1 MGDYRIQKDSLGEV
15 MIPLDKEWGAQT
27 QRSLENF
34 PIGTEKMPG
43 EMIYALTYIKKA
55 AAKVH
60 IRRSLIEE
68 TIGDAICKACDEI
81 LDGRWDDQFPLSVW
95 QTGSGTQTN
104 MNVNEVITGRGNLIL
119 GEELI
124 HPNDHVNKSQ
134 SSNDVFPS
142 AMHIAALIMARK
154 RLLPNISA
162 LQKAISEKV
171 EENKNIIKIGRTHLQ
186 DATPLTLGQE
196 ISAWEEMMKQDYIVL
211 EKALEPLEYLA
222 LGGTA
227 VGTGLNS
234 PEGFGEDMAEVLS
247 EMLGMKFHSS
257 DNKFYQL
264 SSKGALVNSHGAIKT
279 LACDL
284 IKIANDVRLLASGP
298 RCGIGEISIPANEP
312 GSSIMPGKVNPTQCE
327 AMIMVCTQ
335 IIGNDVTV
343 GLAGSQGNLQ
353 LNVSMPVMI
362 YNYLQSVSL
371 LADAVESFN
380 LKCLQGIQPVNHN
393 IEKHLENS
401 LMLVTA
407 LNQHLGYDKGAE
419 IVKKAHG
426 EGITLREAAIALKLI
441 SEEDFDRIVDPTQM
455 IRKIT

>member
-1 MGDYRIQKDSLGEV
+1 MGDYRIEKDSIGEV
-15 MIPLDKEWGAQT
+15 MIPVDKEWGAQT

-34 PIGTEKMPG
+34 RIGTEKMPK

-60 IRRSLIEE
+60 IHRNLIEE
-68 TIGDAICKACDEI
+68 PIGDAICKACDEI

-104 MNVNEVITGRGNLIL
+104 MNVNEVIARRGNIIL
-119 GEELI
+119 GQELI
-124 HPNDHVNKSQ
+124 HPNDHVNMSQ
-134 SSNDVFPS
+134 SSNDVFPT
-142 AMHIAALIMARK
+142 AMHIAALVMARNS
-154 RLLPNISA
+154 LFPNISA

-171 EENKNIIKIGRTHLQ
+171 EDYKNIIKIGRTHLQ

-196 ISAWEEMMKQDYIVL
+196 ISAWDEMMKQDHIAL

-222 LGGTA
+222 IGGTA
-227 VGTGLNS
+227 VGTGLNA
-234 PEGFGEDMAEVLS
+234 PEGFGEEMAEVLS
-247 EMLGMKFHSS
+247 EMLGMKLHSS

-264 SSKGALVNSHGAIKT
+264 TSKGALVNSHGAIKT

-284 IKIANDVRLLASGP
+284 IKIANDVRMLSSGP

-343 GLAGSQGNLQ
+343 GLAGSQGNFQ
-353 LNVSMPVMI
+353 LNVSMPVII
-362 YNYLQSVSL
+362 YNYLQSVKL

-380 LKCLQGIQPVNHN
+380 LKCLQGIQPENHN
-393 IEKHLENS
+393 IERHLENS

-426 EGITLREAAIALKLI
+426 ESITLREAAIALKLI
-441 SEEDFDRIVDPTQM
+441 SEEDFDRIVDPTKM
-455 IRKIT
+455 IK

>member
-1 MGDYRIQKDSLGEV
+1 MGDYRIEKDSIGEV
-15 MIPLDKEWGAQT
+15 MIPVDKEWGAQT

-34 PIGTEKMPG
+34 RIGTEKMPK

-60 IRRSLIEE
+60 IHRNLIEE
-68 TIGDAICKACDEI
+68 PIGDAICKACDEI

-104 MNVNEVITGRGNLIL
+104 MNVNEVIARRGNIIL
-119 GEELI
+119 GQELI
-124 HPNDHVNKSQ
+124 HPNDHVNMSQ
-134 SSNDVFPS
+134 SSNDVFPT
-142 AMHIAALIMARK
+142 AMHIAALVMARNS
-154 RLLPNISA
+154 LLPNISA

-171 EENKNIIKIGRTHLQ
+171 EDYKNIIKIGRTHLQ

-196 ISAWEEMMKQDYIVL
+196 ISAWDEMMKQDHIAL

-222 LGGTA
+222 IGGTA
-227 VGTGLNS
+227 VGTGLNA
-234 PEGFGEDMAEVLS
+234 PEGFGEEMAEVLS
-247 EMLGMKFHSS
+247 EMLGMKLHSS

-264 SSKGALVNSHGAIKT
+264 TSKGALVNSHGAIKT

-284 IKIANDVRLLASGP
+284 IKIANDVRMLSSGP

-343 GLAGSQGNLQ
+343 GLAGSQGNFQ
-353 LNVSMPVMI
+353 LNVSMPVII
-362 YNYLQSVSL
+362 YNYLQSVKL

-380 LKCLQGIQPVNHN
+380 LKCLQGIQPENHN
-393 IEKHLENS
+393 IERHLENS

-426 EGITLREAAIALKLI
+426 ESITLREAAIALKLI
-441 SEEDFDRIVDPTQM
+441 SEEDFDRIVDPTKM
-455 IRKIT
+455 IK

>member
-1 MGDYRIQKDSLGEV
+1 MGDYRIEKDSIGEV
-15 MIPLDKEWGAQT
+15 MIPVDKEWGAQT

-34 PIGTEKMPG
+34 RIGTEKMPK

-60 IRRSLIEE
+60 IHRNLIEE
-68 TIGDAICKACDEI
+68 PIGDAICKACDEI

-104 MNVNEVITGRGNLIL
+104 MNVNEVIARRGNIIL
-119 GEELI
+119 GQELI
-124 HPNDHVNKSQ
+124 HPNDHVNMSQ
-134 SSNDVFPS
+134 SSNDVFPT
-142 AMHIAALIMARK
+142 AMHIAALVMARNS
-154 RLLPNISA
+154 LLPNISA

-171 EENKNIIKIGRTHLQ
+171 EDYKNIIKIGRTHLQ

-196 ISAWEEMMKQDYIVL
+196 ISAWDEMMKQDHIAL

-222 LGGTA
+222 IGGTA
-227 VGTGLNS
+227 VGTGLNA
-234 PEGFGEDMAEVLS
+234 PEGFGEEMAEVLS
-247 EMLGMKFHSS
+247 EMLGMKLHSS

-264 SSKGALVNSHGAIKT
+264 TSKGALINSHGAIKT

-284 IKIANDVRLLASGP
+284 IKIANDVRMLSSGP

-343 GLAGSQGNLQ
+343 GLAGSQGNFQ
-353 LNVSMPVMI
+353 LNVSMPVII
-362 YNYLQSVSL
+362 YNYLQSVKL

-380 LKCLQGIQPVNHN
+380 LKCLQGIQPENHN
-393 IEKHLENS
+393 IERHLENS

-426 EGITLREAAIALKLI
+426 ESITLREAAIALKLI
-441 SEEDFDRIVDPTQM
+441 SEEDFDRIVDPTKM
-455 IRKIT
+455 IK

>member
-1 MGDYRIQKDSLGEV
+1 MGDYRIEKDSIGEV
-15 MIPLDKEWGAQT
+15 MIPVDKEWGAQT

-34 PIGTEKMPG
+34 RIGTEKMPK

-60 IRRSLIEE
+60 IHRNLIEGP
-68 TIGDAICKACDEI
+68 IGDAICKACDEI

-104 MNVNEVITGRGNLIL
+104 MNVNEVIARRGNIIL
-119 GEELI
+119 GQELI
-124 HPNDHVNKSQ
+124 HPNDHVNMSQ
-134 SSNDVFPS
+134 SSNDVFPT
-142 AMHIAALIMARK
+142 AMHIAALVMARNS
-154 RLLPNISA
+154 LLPNISA

-171 EENKNIIKIGRTHLQ
+171 EDYKNIIKIGRTHLQ

-196 ISAWEEMMKQDYIVL
+196 ISAWDEMMKQDHIAL

-222 LGGTA
+222 IGGTA
-227 VGTGLNS
+227 VGTGLNA
-234 PEGFGEDMAEVLS
+234 PEGFGEEMAEVLS
-247 EMLGMKFHSS
+247 EMLGMKLHSS

-264 SSKGALVNSHGAIKT
+264 TSKGALINSHGAIKT

-284 IKIANDVRLLASGP
+284 IKIANDVRMLSSGP

-343 GLAGSQGNLQ
+343 GLAGSQGNFQ
-353 LNVSMPVMI
+353 LNVSMPVII
-362 YNYLQSVSL
+362 YNYLQSIKL

-380 LKCLQGIQPVNHN
+380 LKCLQGIQPENHN
-393 IEKHLENS
+393 IERHLENS

-426 EGITLREAAIALKLI
+426 ESITLREAAIALKLI
-441 SEEDFDRIVDPTQM
+441 SEEDFDRIVDPTKM
-455 IRKIT
+455 IK

>member
-1 MGDYRIQKDSLGEV
+1 MGDYRIEKDSIGEV
-15 MIPLDKEWGAQT
+15 MIPVDKEWGAQT

-34 PIGTEKMPG
+34 RIGTEKMPK

-60 IRRSLIEE
+60 IHRNLIEGP
-68 TIGDAICKACDEI
+68 IGDAICKACDEI

-104 MNVNEVITGRGNLIL
+104 MNVNEVIARRGNIIL
-119 GEELI
+119 RQELI
-124 HPNDHVNKSQ
+124 HPNDHVNMSQ
-134 SSNDVFPS
+134 SSNDVFPT
-142 AMHIAALIMARK
+142 AMHIAALVMARNS
-154 RLLPNISA
+154 LLPNISA

-171 EENKNIIKIGRTHLQ
+171 EDYKNIIKIGRTHLQ

-196 ISAWEEMMKQDYIVL
+196 ISAWDEMMKQDHIAL

-222 LGGTA
+222 IGGTA
-227 VGTGLNS
+227 VGTGLNA
-234 PEGFGEDMAEVLS
+234 PEGFGEEMAEVLS
-247 EMLGMKFHSS
+247 EMLGMKLYSS

-264 SSKGALVNSHGAIKT
+264 TSKGALINSHGAIKT

-284 IKIANDVRLLASGP
+284 IKIANDVRMLSSGP

-343 GLAGSQGNLQ
+343 GLAGSQGNFQ
-353 LNVSMPVMI
+353 LNVSMPVII
-362 YNYLQSVSL
+362 YNYLQSIKL

-380 LKCLQGIQPVNHN
+380 LKCLQGIQPENHN
-393 IEKHLENS
+393 IERHLENS

-426 EGITLREAAIALKLI
+426 ESITLREAAIALKLI
-441 SEEDFDRIVDPTQM
+441 SEEDFDRIVDPTKM
-455 IRKIT
+455 IK

>member
-1 MGDYRIQKDSLGEV
+1 MGDYRIEKDYIGEV
-15 MIPLDKEWGAQT
+15 MIPVDKEWGAQT

-34 PIGTEKMPG
+34 RIGTEKMPK

-60 IRRSLIEE
+60 IHRNLIEE
-68 TIGDAICKACDEI
+68 PIGDAICKACDEI

-104 MNVNEVITGRGNLIL
+104 MNVNEVIARRGNIIL
-119 GEELI
+119 GQELI
-124 HPNDHVNKSQ
+124 HPNDHVNMSQ
-134 SSNDVFPS
+134 SSNDVFPT
-142 AMHIAALIMARK
+142 AMHIAALVMARNS
-154 RLLPNISA
+154 LLPNISA

-171 EENKNIIKIGRTHLQ
+171 EDYKNIIKIGRTHLQ

-196 ISAWEEMMKQDYIVL
+196 ISAWDEMMKQDHIAL

-222 LGGTA
+222 IGGTA
-227 VGTGLNS
+227 VGTGLNA
-234 PEGFGEDMAEVLS
+234 PEGFGEEMAEVLS
-247 EMLGMKFHSS
+247 EMLGMKLYSS

-264 SSKGALVNSHGAIKT
+264 TSKGALINSHGAIKT

-284 IKIANDVRLLASGP
+284 IKIANDVRMLSSGP

-343 GLAGSQGNLQ
+343 GLAGSQGNFQ
-353 LNVSMPVMI
+353 LNVSMPVII
-362 YNYLQSVSL
+362 YNYLQSVKL

-380 LKCLQGIQPVNHN
+380 LKCLQGIQPENHN
-393 IEKHLENS
+393 IERHLENS

-426 EGITLREAAIALKLI
+426 ESITLREAAIALKLI
-441 SEEDFDRIVDPTQM
+441 SEEDFDRIVDPTKM
-455 IRKIT
+455 IK

>member
-1 MGDYRIQKDSLGEV
+1 MGDYRIEKDSIGEV
-15 MIPLDKEWGAQT
+15 MIPVDKEWGAQT

-34 PIGTEKMPG
+34 RIGTEKMPK

-60 IRRSLIEE
+60 IHRNLIEGP
-68 TIGDAICKACDEI
+68 IGDAICKACDEI

-104 MNVNEVITGRGNLIL
+104 MNVNEVIARRGNIIL
-119 GEELI
+119 RQELI
-124 HPNDHVNKSQ
+124 HPNDHVNMSQ
-134 SSNDVFPS
+134 SSNDVFPT
-142 AMHIAALIMARK
+142 AMHIAALVMARNS
-154 RLLPNISA
+154 LLPNISA

-171 EENKNIIKIGRTHLQ
+171 EDYKNIIKIGRTHLQ

-196 ISAWEEMMKQDYIVL
+196 ISAWDEMMKQDHIAL

-222 LGGTA
+222 IGGTA
-227 VGTGLNS
+227 VGTGLNA
-234 PEGFGEDMAEVLS
+234 PEGFGEEMAEVLS
-247 EMLGMKFHSS
+247 EMLGMKLHSS

-264 SSKGALVNSHGAIKT
+264 TSKGALINSHGAIKT

-284 IKIANDVRLLASGP
+284 IKIANDVRMLSSGP

-343 GLAGSQGNLQ
+343 GLAGSQGNFQ
-353 LNVSMPVMI
+353 LNVSMPVII
-362 YNYLQSVSL
+362 YNYLQSIKL

-380 LKCLQGIQPVNHN
+380 LKCLQGIQPENHN
-393 IEKHLENS
+393 IERHLENS

-426 EGITLREAAIALKLI
+426 ESITLREAAIALKLI
-441 SEEDFDRIVDPTQM
+441 SEEDFDRIVDPTKM
-455 IRKIT
+455 IK

>member
-1 MGDYRIQKDSLGEV
+1 MGDYRIEKDSIGEV
-15 MIPLDKEWGAQT
+15 MIPVDKEWGAQT

-34 PIGTEKMPG
+34 RIGTEKMPK

-60 IRRSLIEE
+60 IHRNLIEE
-68 TIGDAICKACDEI
+68 PIGDAICKACDEI

-104 MNVNEVITGRGNLIL
+104 MNVNEVIARRGNIIL
-119 GEELI
+119 GQELI
-124 HPNDHVNKSQ
+124 HPNDHVNMSQ
-134 SSNDVFPS
+134 SSNDVFPT
-142 AMHIAALIMARK
+142 AMHIAALVMARNS
-154 RLLPNISA
+154 LLPNISA

-171 EENKNIIKIGRTHLQ
+171 EDYKNIIKIGRTHLQ

-196 ISAWEEMMKQDYIVL
+196 ISAWDEMMKQDHIAL

-222 LGGTA
+222 IGGTA
-227 VGTGLNS
+227 VGTGLNA
-234 PEGFGEDMAEVLS
+234 PEGFGEEMAEVLS
-247 EMLGMKFHSS
+247 EMLGMKLHSS

-264 SSKGALVNSHGAIKT
+264 TSKGALINSHGAIKT

-284 IKIANDVRLLASGP
+284 IKIANDVRMLSSGP

-343 GLAGSQGNLQ
+343 GLAGSQGNFQ
-353 LNVSMPVMI
+353 LNVSMPVII
-362 YNYLQSVSL
+362 YNYLQSIKL

-380 LKCLQGIQPVNHN
+380 LKCLQGIQPENHN
-393 IEKHLENS
+393 IERHLENS

-426 EGITLREAAIALKLI
+426 ESITLREAAIALKLI
-441 SEEDFDRIVDPTQM
+441 SEEDFDRIVDPTKM
-455 IRKIT
+455 IK